1 MQSEPKINILVV
13 DDELA
18 SLFSL
23 EEVLKDLGQN
33 LVHAQSGEDALRHIL
48 KDDYAVILLDVRMP
62 GMDGFETAALIRSR
76 QKSRQTPIIFL
87 TGLDHGIAH
96 TFRGYE
102 VGAVD
107 YIVKP
112 IVPEILKSKVA
123 VFVELYHKTREIR
136 LQEEKYRKIFE
147 SFPDIYFRTD
157 IQGVLTLVSPSI
169 RTALGYEPI
178 DITGHSITNLFHDS
192 SAAESIIRMLIE
204 TGSLKDYEVS
214 LLSNDDRQVE
224 FSLNAHLVRGH
235 HGEPAALEGVLR
247 DITERKEIER
257 LRAEESQREQSR
269 ILQSILDSMGDGV
282 VVADTVGD
290 LLLYNPAAEKITG
303 TAPASLR
310 EWEGQFTAFMP
321 DMITPYPKNQI
332 PLMRAIQGEMVD
344 GEELYVVSEQLPNGA
359 WLSINARPLR
369 GNSGN
374 LYGGVA
380 VFRDI
385 TERKLSEQRLA
396 YLAQYDPL
404 TGLPNRNLFRDRFAQ
419 AMARVA
425 RSKQLLALMFLDL
438 DHFKGINDS
447 LGHEAG
453 DLLLKAVAERLNHCV
468 RKTDTVARLGGDE
481 FTVILEGRKD
491 VEHVTVVAQKIIEVM
506 TPVFTLNGTEAFVTT
521 SIGIVTY
528 NGQEGYD
535 ADTLIKN
542 ADTAM
547 YCAKGLGRNNYQL
560 YTPQMQDKSYELL
573 TAENN
578 LRRALEREEM
588 QVHYQPQVDLKTG
601 RINGAEALLRWQPA
615 GSDMLLP
622 AHFIETAED
631 TGLIVPIGEWLLET
645 VCRQNKAWQDAG
657 LPPIKIA
664 VNFSARQ
671 LRQAMLVETIER
683 ILTDTGLNARYL
695 DVEITEGHL
704 MENVEDSGVII
715 GKLKAMG
722 ISISVDDF
730 GTGYSSLRY
739 LKHFPLDSLK
749 IDQSFVRNITDNPRD
764 AAIATTIIS
773 LAHNLQFH
781 VIAEGVENEAQLDIL
796 RDKGCDAMQ
805 GYLFSHPLPA
815 EEFARFLI
823 NEEQNTNVQ
832 FKLNSCRSAKQH

>member
-1 MQSEPKINILVV
+1 
-13 DDELA
+13 
-18 SLFSL
+18 
-23 EEVLKDLGQN
+23 
-33 LVHAQSGEDALRHIL
+33 
-48 KDDYAVILLDVRMP
+48 
-62 GMDGFETAALIRSR
+62 
-76 QKSRQTPIIFL
+76 
-87 TGLDHGIAH
+87 
-96 TFRGYE
+96 
-102 VGAVD
+102 
-107 YIVKP
+107 
-112 IVPEILKSKVA
+112 
-123 VFVELYHKTREIR
+123 
-136 LQEEKYRKIFE
+136 
-147 SFPDIYFRTD
+147 
-157 IQGVLTLVSPSI
+157 
-169 RTALGYEPI
+169 
-178 DITGHSITNLFHDS
+178 
-192 SAAESIIRMLIE
+192 
-204 TGSLKDYEVS
+204 
-214 LLSNDDRQVE
+214 
-224 FSLNAHLVRGH
+224 
-235 HGEPAALEGVLR
+235 
-247 DITERKEIER
+247 
-257 LRAEESQREQSR
+257 
-269 ILQSILDSMGDGV
+269 MGDGV

-303 TAPASLR
+303 AAPASLL

-344 GEELYVVSEQLPNGA
+344 GEELYVVSEQLPDGA

-425 RSKQLLALMFLDL
+425 RSKQLVALMFLGL

-447 LGHEAG
+447 PGHEAG

-506 TPVFTLNGTEAFVTT
+506 TAVFTLNGTEAFVTT

-535 ADTLIKN
+535 ADTLIQN

-547 YCAKGLGRNNYQL
+547 YCAKDLGRNNYQL

-588 QVHYQPQVDLKTG
+588 RVHYQPQVDLKTG
-601 RINGAEALLRWQPA
+601 RISGAEALLRWQPA

-622 AHFIETAED
+622 AHFIEMAED

-657 LPPIKIA
+657 LP
-664 VNFSARQ
+664 
-671 LRQAMLVETIER
+671 LL
-683 ILTDTGLNARYL
+683 
-695 DVEITEGHL
+695 
-704 MENVEDSGVII
+704 
-715 GKLKAMG
+715 
-722 ISISVDDF
+722 
-730 GTGYSSLRY
+730 
-739 LKHFPLDSLK
+739 
-749 IDQSFVRNITDNPRD
+749 
-764 AAIATTIIS
+764 
-773 LAHNLQFH
+773 
-781 VIAEGVENEAQLDIL
+781 
-796 RDKGCDAMQ
+796 
-805 GYLFSHPLPA
+805 
-815 EEFARFLI
+815 
-823 NEEQNTNVQ
+823 
-832 FKLNSCRSAKQH
+832 